1 MSQIKCPNCGAVFE
15 VREDKCPYCGYINLG
30 GAEAKFLRDLE
41 ETRKKLDVVDDE
53 ARQEYKDEMK
63 AGGKH
68 VVKLIMIVCV
78 VILVLVGVF
87 LGVDKLTTGR
97 DREIPVAEEMAWEH
111 TAFQEYDEL
120 FEAEDYETLIQR
132 IADDGDDGHEP
143 WNWEHY
149 EEFMDIADELWGEED
164 TAGDS

>member
-68 VVKLIMIVCV
+68 VVKLIMIVYV

-87 LGVDKLTTGR
+87 LGVT
-97 DREIPVAEEMAWEH
+97 
-111 TAFQEYDEL
+111 
-120 FEAEDYETLIQR
+120 
-132 IADDGDDGHEP
+132 
-143 WNWEHY
+143 N
-149 EEFMDIADELWGEED
+149 
-164 TAGDS
+164 

>member
-15 VREDKCPYCGYINLG
+15 AKEDKCPYCGYINPG

-41 ETRKKLDVVDDE
+41 GKRQELDKVDDE

-63 AGGKH
+63 AGGKKAL
-68 VVKLIMIVCV
+68 KLVCIVAIAIA
-78 VILVLVGVF
+78 VIIGVL
-87 LGVDKLTTGR
+87 LGVDKLIMDNG
-97 DREIPVAEEMAWEH
+97 REIPVAEEMVWEH

-120 FEAEDYETLIQR
+120 FEAEEYEVLMQR
-132 IADDGDDGHEP
+132 IADDGDEGHEP

-149 EEFMDIADELWGEED
+149 DEFMEIADELWGE
-164 TAGDS
+164 